1 MGRVSFEG
9 DDNVLKLHCGSFL
22 VVQWL
27 RVHASNAEG
36 PGLIPSLGT
45 RSHMPQVRLF
55 MPQLKITCT
64 TAKTR
69 CHTEGTQSCPPSL
82 AFSSYGFASYHGF
95 CWM

>member
-27 RVHASNAEG
+27 RVHVSNAEG

-55 MPQLKITCT
+55 TPQLKITCT

-69 CHTEGTQSCPPSL
+69 CSQINKYL
-82 AFSSYGFASYHGF
+82 KFFFKNDKRVAL
-95 CWM
+95 